1 MADYGYCRISTS
13 KQNIERQVRNIK
25 AKFPNAIIIKETFT
39 GTKFD
44 GRKDLDNLLKIIKPK
59 DRLIFDSASRLGRDA
74 EAATNLYEELFQKDI
89 ELIFLKEPQVN
100 SEIYR
105 KALDNQIS
113 VNLNTGNK
121 ATDALLITIIEAL
134 NKYTIEVAKQQ
145 IRLVFEQA
153 EKEVTDL
160 HQRTSEGILT
170 AKLNGK
176 RVGLPK
182 GSTIKTKK
190 SLAAKELIQK
200 HSKDFGGTLSDD
212 EVIKLAEI
220 SRNTFYKY
228 KKELRLGI

>member
-25 AKFPNAIIIKETFT
+25 SKFPNAIIIKETFT

-121 ATDALLITIIEAL
+121 ATDALLTTIIEAL

-200 HSKDFGGTLSDD
+200 HSKDFAGTLSDD